1 MQYYY
6 GLDTLRAFMMILG
19 IFIHGALFI
28 GYADVSYH
36 SMHGSNEV
44 ISIIVYFFTLFRMEC
59 FFLLCGFL
67 ANMIINKK
75 STQYFIKN
83 RKERILIPLISSLI
97 IFWTIPNFILNQK
110 INFELQHLWF
120 LLTLLILSAVTLSQ
134 RIRACFDQQNL
145 SIKWLIFSF
154 IAFSFNAALLM
165 LQTKLPLTHYT
176 STLYSYF
183 VTSPVY
189 YAIFYFL
196 GYMLFNKDNITKINR
211 YKIPTLIIAII
222 FSVLSIYLYKLKYID
237 QDFGFV
243 AQLIKVYADF
253 ICALAISLVLFTTML
268 LLNYSNKVFNFFK
281 DSSLVIYVSHFSVIL
296 FLAPVVDRYTHSST
310 SFYFSLCL
318 ITLVICTLIY
328 VFIKRVKFLH
338 PLFGI
343 K

>member
-1 MQYYY
+1 
-6 GLDTLRAFMMILG
+6 MMILG

-28 GYADVSYH
+28 GYNDVSYH
-36 SMHGSNEV
+36 SMHGSNEI
-44 ISIIVYFFTLFRMEC
+44 ISLIIYFFTLFRMEC

-75 STQYFIKN
+75 STQYFITN
-83 RKERILIPLISSLI
+83 RKKRILIPLISSLI
-97 IFWTIPNFILNQK
+97 IFWTIPNFILTKK

-120 LLTLLILSAVTLSQ
+120 LLTLLILSAITLSKKV
-134 RIRACFDQQNL
+134 RACFDQQTL
-145 SIKWLIFSF
+145 SIKWLLISF
-154 IAFSFNAALLM
+154 MAFSFNCTLLM
-165 LQTKLPLTHYT
+165 VQTKLPLTHYI

-183 VTSPVY
+183 LTSPVY

-211 YKIPTLIIAII
+211 YKIITFIIAII
-222 FSVLSIYLYKLKYID
+222 FSILSIYLYKLKYID
-237 QDFGFV
+237 QNFNFFT
-243 AQLIKVYADF
+243 QLIKLYADF
-253 ICALAISLVLFTTML
+253 ICGLAISLVLFNSML
-268 LLNYSNKVFNFFK
+268 SLNYSNKFFNFFK

-296 FLAPVVDRYTHSST
+296 FLAPVVDRYTYSST

-328 VFIKRVKFLH
+328 MFIKRIKFFH